1 MAALDGLKVL
11 DMTQYEAG
19 TSCTQWLAWLGA
31 DVVKVESPT
40 GDPGRYS
47 GKGLNPLLPGDP
59 QYFANYNG
67 NKRSVVIDLKTE
79 RGREIVLQL
88 APHFDVFVENYG
100 PNVIEAMRL
109 TPDVLCEV
117 NPKLIYTRIK
127 GFGLSGPYKDFKV
140 YDWVAQAAAGTFSTT
155 GDADGP
161 PTVVGPTM
169 GDSGTGMQAAL
180 AVVAAYVEQLRTGRG
195 QTIEISMQEAVT
207 MFMRTADHALWG
219 RSAAERHGQN
229 RGRTGGGL
237 YPCAGDG
244 PNDWV
249 VIYPATTRMM
259 NALSIAMERPELGED
274 PRFIDAPARARNA
287 DEMRAEITAWTSARD
302 KREVM
307 QILGS
312 AGVPC
317 SYVFDTMDY
326 FTDPHLVERGFIVE
340 VEHPENGTMTLMR
353 QPLRMRGAVE
363 QERSPLLGEHT
374 DEVLGELLGLDAGA
388 LKALRSSGVTDAR
401 PY

>member
-1 MAALDGLKVL
+1 MAALDGLRVL

-31 DVVKVESPT
+31 DVVKVEGPT

-47 GKGLNPLLPGDP
+47 GKGANDLPGDP
-59 QYFANYNG
+59 QYFNNYNG
-67 NKRSVVIDLKTE
+67 NKRSVVLDLKSE
-79 RGREIVLQL
+79 QGRELLLQL
-88 APHFDVFVENYG
+88 APNFDVFVENYG
-100 PNVIEAMRL
+100 PGVIESLRL
-109 TPDVLCEV
+109 TPDVLCRV
-117 NPKLIYTRIK
+117 NPRLIYTRIK

-140 YDWVAQAAAGTFSTT
+140 YDWVAQAAAGTFSVT
-155 GDADGP
+155 GEPDRP

-180 AVVAAYVEQLRTGRG
+180 AILAAYVELQRTGRG

-207 MFMRTADHALWG
+207 MFMRTADHATWG
-219 RSAAERHGQN
+219 KAAAQRHGLN

-249 VIYPATTRMM
+249 FIYPATTRMLDAM
-259 NALSIAMERPELGED
+259 WIAMDRPELGED
-274 PRFIDAPARARNA
+274 PRFASPAARAENA
-287 DEMRAEITAWTSARD
+287 EAMRAEITAWTSQRD

-307 QILGS
+307 TTLGA

-317 SYVFDTMDY
+317 SYVFDTMDF
-326 FTDPHLVERGFIVE
+326 FTDPHLTERGFIVD
-340 VEHPENGTMTLMR
+340 VDHPVNGPMTLMR

-363 QERSPLLGEHT
+363 QQRAPLLGEHT
-374 DEVLGELLGLDAGA
+374 DEVLSEVLGLDDAA
-388 LKALRSSGVTDAR
+388 LEALRSEGVTEAR
-401 PY
+401 PL

>member
-1 MAALDGLKVL
+1 MAALDGLTVL

-31 DVVKVESPT
+31 DVVKVEGPT

-47 GKGLNPLLPGDP
+47 GKGANGLPGDP
-59 QYFANYNG
+59 QYFLNYNG
-67 NKRSVVIDLKTE
+67 NKRSVVLDLKSE
-79 RGREIVLQL
+79 RGREVLL
-88 APHFDVFVENYG
+88 DLVPHFDVFVENYG
-100 PNVIEAMRL
+100 PGVIEAMGL
-109 TPDVLCEV
+109 TPEVLCQA
-117 NPKLIYTRIK
+117 NPRLIYTRIK

-180 AVVAAYVEQLRTGRG
+180 AILAAYVEAQRTGLG

-219 RSAAERHGQN
+219 RSPAERHGLN
-229 RGRTGGGL
+229 RGRTGGGM
-237 YPCAGDG
+237 YPCAGGG

-249 VIYPATTRMM
+249 FIYPATTRMLDAM
-259 NALSIAMERPELGED
+259 WIAMDRPELGED
-274 PRFIDAPARARNA
+274 PRFIDAPARAANA
-287 DEMRAEITAWTSARD
+287 DAMREEITAWTSCQD
-302 KREVM
+302 KRDVM
-307 QILGS
+307 MTLGA

-317 SYVFDTMDY
+317 SYVFDTMDL
-326 FTDPHLVERGFIVE
+326 FSDPHLTERGFIVD
-340 VEHPENGTMTLMR
+340 VEHPVNGSMKLMR
-353 QPLRMRGAVE
+353 HPLRMRGAVD
-363 QERSPLLGEHT
+363 QQRSPLLGEHT
-374 DEVLGELLGLDAGA
+374 DEVLGALLGLDADA
-388 LKALRSSGVTDAR
+388 LAALHSEGVTEAR

>member
-1 MAALDGLKVL
+1 MAALDGLRVL

-31 DVVKVESPT
+31 DVVKVEGPT
-40 GDPGRYS
+40 GDPGRYT
-47 GKGLNPLLPGDP
+47 GKGLNPDLPGDP

-67 NKRSVVIDLKTE
+67 NKRSVVLNLKTE
-79 RGREIVLQL
+79 QGRALLLEM

-100 PNVIEAMRL
+100 PGVIEALKL
-109 TPDVLCEV
+109 TPDVLCRV

-155 GDADGP
+155 GEPDGP

-180 AVVAAYVEQLRTGRG
+180 AIVAAYVERQRTGRG

-207 MFMRTADHALWG
+207 MFMRTADHATWTQQPAG
-219 RSAAERHGQN
+219 RHGQN

-237 YPCAGDG
+237 YPCKGGG

-249 VIYPATTRMM
+249 FIYPATTRM
-259 NALSIAMERPELGED
+259 LDAMWVAMGRPELGED
-274 PRFIDAPARARNA
+274 PRFVDATARAEHA
-287 DEMRAEITAWTSARD
+287 QEMRDEITAWTRDRD
-302 KREVM
+302 KRDVM
-307 QILGS
+307 MTLGS

-317 SYVFDTMDY
+317 SYVFDTHDY
-326 FTDPHLVERGFIVE
+326 FTDPHLTEREFILE
-340 VEHPENGTMTLMR
+340 VEHPVNGSVKLMR
-353 QPLRMRGAVE
+353 QPLRMRGVVPQGRA
-363 QERSPLLGEHT
+363 PLLGEHT
-374 DEVLGELLGLDAGA
+374 DSVLSEVLGLDEDA
-388 LKALRSSGVTDAR
+388 LAVLRAEGVTQEQ

>member
-31 DVVKVESPT
+31 DVVKVEGPT

-47 GKGLNPLLPGDP
+47 GKGLNPKLVGDP

-67 NKRSVVIDLKTE
+67 NKRSVVIDLKSE
-79 RGREIVLQL
+79 RGRELVLEM

-100 PNVIEAMRL
+100 PNVIETMGL
-109 TPDVLCEV
+109 TPDVLCRA
-117 NPKLIYTRIK
+117 NPKLIYMRIK

-155 GDADGP
+155 GDPDGP
-161 PTVVGPTM
+161 PVVVGPTM

-180 AVVAAYVEQLRTGRG
+180 AILAAYVEAQRTGKG

-219 RSAAERHGQN
+219 TSAAERHGQN

-244 PNDWV
+244 ANDWV
-249 VIYPATTRMM
+249 FIYPATTRMLD
-259 NALSIAMERPELGED
+259 ALWIAMDRPELGED
-274 PRFIDAPARARNA
+274 PRFIDPKSRADNA
-287 DEMRAEITAWTSARD
+287 AEMRAEITAWTSTRD
-302 KREVM
+302 KRDVM
-307 QILGS
+307 MTLGS

-326 FTDPHLVERGFIVE
+326 FTDPHLTERGFIVE
-340 VEHPENGTMTLMR
+340 VDHPVNGPMQLMR
-353 QPLRMRGAVE
+353 HPLRMRGAVE
-363 QERSPLLGEHT
+363 QQRAPLLGEHT
-374 DEVLGELLGLDAGA
+374 DEVLGGLLGLDQDA
-388 LKALRSSGVTDAR
+388 LAALRSEGVTEAR